1 MCRSICNNYANNL
14 IDNNIENIHF
24 NKFPDAHARQ
34 IKYYA
39 KWSIENGEADSIVI
53 NAGTND
59 INYDNEPSVE
69 QISTRVLDIARQAK
83 QMGVANIYV
92 CGLIYRKQR
101 SFDHIIR
108 DINLAIRLVS
118 SAEGFIYISND
129 NINRSDLHGD
139 GLHLNPEGTEKLL
152 ENILSNTCPSF

>member
-1 MCRSICNNYANNL
+1 MCRSIRNNYANSL
-14 IDNNIENIHF
+14 IDNNIEHIHF
-24 NKFPDAHARQ
+24 NKFPGAHARQ
-34 IKYYA
+34 IKHYA

-59 INYDNEPSVE
+59 IEPSVE
-69 QISTRVLDIARQAK
+69 KISKWVLDIERQAK

-101 SFDHIIR
+101 LFDHIIR